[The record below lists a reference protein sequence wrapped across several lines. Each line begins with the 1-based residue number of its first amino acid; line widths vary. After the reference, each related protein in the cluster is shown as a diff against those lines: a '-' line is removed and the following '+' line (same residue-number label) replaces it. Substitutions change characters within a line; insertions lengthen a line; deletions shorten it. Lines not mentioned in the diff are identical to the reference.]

1 MTSQPPERFHVFV
14 SYTTRVDEVQRIK
27 PLVDHFLLTVLGPII
42 EQTIGEPPVFYDGY
56 TLHTKHWFSDAEL
69 ERAIRFAIEES
80 EVLLAFLTPEYFGS
94 HWCIFE
100 FSEMVS
106 KELRPWFDLCRE
118 APISELQ
125 DKRPVPLRPGSW
137 ECFKFRARM
146 HHWRATNPRREPGGE
161 IVPIVVKGEITV
173 PPEMH
178 RSSITQSFDWKPC
191 LSTADAAAKVH
202 SQLFLQAQ
210 MLDPLCQERM
220 TETALAVAE
229 ILRQRR
235 LRYARSGR

>member
-1 MTSQPPERFHVFV
+1 MTRQPPERFHVFV

-69 ERAIRFAIEES
+69 ERALRFAIEES

-146 HHWRATNPRREPGGE
+146 QHWRATNTCREPGGE

-173 PPEMH
+173 PPEIQQ
-178 RSSITQSFDWKPC
+178 SSITQSFDWKPC
-191 LSTADAAAKVH
+191 LSTPDAAAKVH

-210 MLDPLCQERM
+210 MLDPRCQERM

-235 LRYARSGR
+235 LRYAQSKR